1 MSEWKKVRLG
11 EVAELI
17 AGYAF
22 KSKCFGDYNSK
33 VIKITDINNEGFF
46 CAALPGVDISQLD
59 KKKLDKYLVKRGD
72 YVLAMTGSIGKI
84 GKLLDGMAYIN
95 QRVLTVKA
103 FENTDRKYLYFCLK
117 GKPFLEYMLTHIDSH
132 SVQANISAST
142 IGDFELTLP
151 PLPTQRKIAAVL
163 GALDDKIENNRKI
176 CANLEA
182 QAQAIFKNSDRRSDA
197 VPFTALIKI
206 LSGGTPKTSEPS
218 YWGGDIPFFSPKDV
232 GEPYAI
238 YTERTITK
246 DGLDSCNSGFYPK
259 DTTFVTARGTVG
271 KVCLAGVP
279 MAMNQSCFALASDSI
294 DPLLVYSYTKA
305 SIDSLKS
312 KANGSVFDAIT
323 IAEFET
329 ERIARLKESE
339 EREFVNIVRPMFDKI
354 LSLSFESR
362 SLAAMRDALLPKLMS
377 GEIDVELR

>member
-11 EVAELI
+11 EVAELV

-84 GKLLDGMAYIN
+84 GKLLDGVAYIN

-103 FENTDRKYLYFCLK
+103 FENTDHEYLYFCLK

-142 IGDFELTLP
+142 IGDFELSLP

-163 GALDDKIENNRKI
+163 SSLDDKIENNRKI

-182 QAQAIFKNSDRRSDA
+182 QAQAIFKSWFVDFE
-197 VPFTALIKI
+197 PFGGKMPQGWKMGKLGELIEVCYGKDHKAL
-206 LSGGTPKTSEPS
+206 PE
-218 YWGGDIPFFSPKDV
+218 GDIPVFGSGGYMRSVDRCIYDEESVLIPRKGTLNNIMYVNEPFWTVDTMFYSKMREKHVAKYVHLLLRGKNMDEFNV
-232 GEPYAI
+232 GSAVPSMTTEILKNLEIIIPLSKTLQEFDGVAGSFYA
-238 YTERTITK
+238 EVEHAKR
-246 DGLDSCNSGFYPK
+246 
-259 DTTFVTARGTVG
+259 
-271 KVCLAGVP
+271 
-279 MAMNQSCFALASDSI
+279 Q
-294 DPLLVYSYTKA
+294 
-305 SIDSLKS
+305 
-312 KANGSVFDAIT
+312 
-323 IAEFET
+323 
-329 ERIARLKESE
+329 
-339 EREFVNIVRPMFDKI
+339 
-354 LSLSFESR
+354 SR
-362 SLAAMRDALLPKLMS
+362 SLAALRDALLPKLMS
-377 GEIDVELR
+377 GEIDVEKVKISA